1 MVKSI
6 TATIC
11 KNTLPPRYYSAIPGK
26 DFNEDYYKHFYSQ
39 LNYNQM
45 LYRIVLQRS
54 TQKVLRWAQWSRV
67 DLCLVNEMG
76 LPSCQNISANI
87 QVQLSCKLLTRR
99 NDSFVEDARYQVDT
113 QPLQDDEWGYDGQRL
128 ANTIGFDQSNRGGLQ
143 FRIRPSANDKL
154 DPRSHNVYLYIFQS
168 HAERD
173 SLTASKVLPLVIG
186 PLVINDHK
194 DHSGFDPFSVPSMWS
209 DVVSKNLAA
218 QPAAAITSVNE
229 GFWDQ
234 KQETNRSYRAYPF
247 RCGQDERYILL
258 EENWRSGMPGKIWDG
273 ALVITD
279 IFAKRLAKD
288 PSFLDNVHIMD
299 LSAGLGCFGVAISFI
314 YQILRRHNSVSR
326 HGTPPSVTLTD
337 LQEALPLIR
346 RNYQLNM
353 PPAKTLDQNNQQQQ
367 SLQAVSHPFVS
378 ITPLRWGMQCDSQ
391 KVTAW
396 KPIDYIIASDVLYD
410 PSKTSALLQTL
421 IHLSSP
427 GVTTVYL
434 VYKKRALKREEE
446 EAFFMGCRQ
455 YFDLSVMPEYPNETG
470 LCRDE
475 SSVDGSTWL
484 GCDIENT
491 STPHSIQATQ
501 FGVVVYL
508 MKRR

>member
-1 MVKSI
+1 MVKTI

-11 KNTLPPRYYSAIPGK
+11 KDTLPPRYYSVIPGK
-26 DFNEDYYKHFYSQ
+26 DVNEDYYKHFYSQ
-39 LNYNQM
+39 LNYNQK
-45 LYRIVLQRS
+45 LYRIILQRS
-54 TQKVLRWAQWSRV
+54 TQKVLKLAQWSRV

-76 LPSCQNISANI
+76 LPSCQNISADI

-113 QPLQDDEWGYDGQRL
+113 QPLQDDEWGYNDQQSPL
-128 ANTIGFDQSNRGGLQ
+128 ANTIGFNQSNRGGLQ
-143 FRIRPSANDKL
+143 FRIRPSAQDKL
-154 DPRSHNVYLYIFQS
+154 DPRSHNIYLYIY

-173 SLTASKVLPLVIG
+173 PASKVLPLVIG
-186 PLVINDHK
+186 PLVINEHK
-194 DHSGFDPFSVPSMWS
+194 GDSEPFSVPSMWS
-209 DVVSKNLAA
+209 DVVSKNLAV
-218 QPAAAITSVNE
+218 QPAAAATTLTSVNE

-247 RCGQDERYILL
+247 RCGQEEHYVLL

-279 IFAKRLAKD
+279 IFAKRLVKD
-288 PSFLDNVHIMD
+288 PLFLDNVHIMD

-314 YQILRRHNSVSR
+314 YQNLRRHNSAISC
-326 HGTPPSVTLTD
+326 GTPPTVTLTD

-346 RNYQLNM
+346 RNYQLNTS
-353 PPAKTLDQNNQQQQ
+353 PANILDQNQQPSPATNQ
-367 SLQAVSHPFVS
+367 SHPFVS
-378 ITPLRWGMQCDSQ
+378 ITPLRWGIQSDSQ
-391 KVTAW
+391 KITAW

-410 PSKTSALLQTL
+410 PSKASSLLQTL

-446 EAFFMGCRQ
+446 EAFFLGCSQ
-455 YFDLSVMPEYPNETG
+455 HFDLSVMPEYPNGTG
-470 LCRDE
+470 LCRDM

-484 GCDIENT
+484 GCDVENSPNHIQT
-491 STPHSIQATQ
+491 SQ